1 MPKGLNR
8 IEQMLGLIKQLPYCF
23 NMFTENIS
31 DLLFMYWMIMQCV
44 LMSRIQKE
52 LYMDIFLPS
61 LAGYHCWY
69 LNQRHTFAHSK
80 KQKLWEFEMQLMLK
94 WLEENITKIPPPS
107 QHVMMFKTIK
117 SWKLLQIDNERDSK
131 SLFIMN
137 TLDASEDFLVSDKL
151 LVLIGNRMVKFWN
164 DLILSKLIKILKQ
177 IIIKLTPPKGI
188 NRRGNIE

>member
-1 MPKGLNR
+1 MPKGLDR
-8 IEQMLGLIKQLPYCF
+8 IEQMLGLIKQLPYRF

-52 LYMDIFLPS
+52 LYMDIFSSS

-69 LNQRHTFAHSK
+69 LNQRHTFSHSK
-80 KQKLWEFEMQLMLK
+80 KQRLWEFEMQLMVK
-94 WLEENITKIPPPS
+94 WLEENLTKIPSPS
-107 QHVMMFKTIK
+107 QHAMMFKTIK
-117 SWKLLQIDNERDSK
+117 SWKLLQIDKERDSK

-151 LVLIGNRMVKFWN
+151 LVLIGNRIVKFWN
-164 DLILSKLIKILKQ
+164 DLILSKLIKTLKEIIL
-177 IIIKLTPPKGI
+177 KLTPPKGI

>member
-1 MPKGLNR
+1 
-8 IEQMLGLIKQLPYCF
+8 
-23 NMFTENIS
+23 
-31 DLLFMYWMIMQCV
+31 
-44 LMSRIQKE
+44 
-52 LYMDIFLPS
+52 
-61 LAGYHCWY
+61 
-69 LNQRHTFAHSK
+69 
-80 KQKLWEFEMQLMLK
+80 MQLMPK
-94 WLEENITKIPPPS
+94 WLEENLTKIPSPS
-107 QHVMMFKTIK
+107 QHAMMFKTLK
-117 SWKLLQIDNERDSK
+117 SWKLLQIDKERDSK

>member
-1 MPKGLNR
+1 
-8 IEQMLGLIKQLPYCF
+8 
-23 NMFTENIS
+23 
-31 DLLFMYWMIMQCV
+31 
-44 LMSRIQKE
+44 
-52 LYMDIFLPS
+52 
-61 LAGYHCWY
+61 
-69 LNQRHTFAHSK
+69 
-80 KQKLWEFEMQLMLK
+80 MQLMPK
-94 WLEENITKIPPPS
+94 WLEENLTKILPPS